1 MELHSLKAH
10 ELRDLLRN
18 KEVTSKEITNSF
30 IQRTEKL
37 DSKIGAF
44 LYVSKEE
51 ALQEAEVI
59 DGKIQKGEKLADLA
73 GIPVGIK
80 DNISVKNMQNTCAS
94 KILEGYISPYDATVT
109 EKLKSQGAVII
120 GKLNMDEF
128 AMGSSNENSSMKIVR
143 NPWDLERV
151 PGGSSGGPAA
161 AVAASMCPLSLGT
174 ETGGSVRQP
183 ASLCGIVGLKPTYG
197 RVSRYGVVAFGS
209 TLDQVGPMA
218 KDVRDCAILTKAIAG
233 YDNKDFTTADEKVL
247 DYEKFLTKDIKGLK
261 IGIPKEFFEE
271 GLDEEIRAKVMEASK
286 VLEENGAQIIPC
298 SLPLSPYALSAYYI
312 IGSAEASSNL
322 ARFDGIRYGRRA
334 KEFEDLGDLYI
345 KSRSQGFGEE
355 VKRRIMLGTY
365 ALSAG
370 YYDAYYKKALKVRK
384 LIKDDFARVF
394 NDLDLILSPTS
405 PSTAFKLGEKTG
417 DVLSMYLS
425 DIYTVPVNIAGLPA
439 ISVPCGFSNNLPI
452 GLQLIGNYY
461 REDLLFKAAYSYEQS
476 VDFSTRTPVVEE

>member
-1 MELHSLKAH
+1 MELHSLMAH
-10 ELRDLLRN
+10 ELRELLKK
-18 KEVTSKEITNSF
+18 KEVTSKEITSSF
-30 IQRTEKL
+30 IERTEKL
-37 DSKIGAF
+37 DNKIGAF
-44 LYVSKEE
+44 LYVSKEQ
-51 ALQEAEVI
+51 ALKEAEAA
-59 DGKIQKGEKLADLA
+59 DEKIQKGENLSDLT
-73 GIPVGIK
+73 GIPIGIK
-80 DNISVKNMQNTCAS
+80 DNISVKGMQNTCAS

-109 EKLKSQGAVII
+109 EKLKNQDAVII

-128 AMGSSNENSSMKIVR
+128 AMGSSNENSAMKIVR
-143 NPWDLERV
+143 NPWNLERV

-218 KDVRDCAILTKAIAG
+218 RDVRDCAILTKAIAG
-233 YDNKDFTTADEKVL
+233 YDNKDFTTADEKVM

-271 GLDEEIRAKVMEASK
+271 GLDEDIRAKVMEASK
-286 VLEENGAQIIPC
+286 VLQENGAELVPC

-322 ARFDGIRYGRRA
+322 ARFDGIRYGHRA
-334 KEFEDLGDLYI
+334 EEFEDLGDLYI
-345 KSRSQGFGEE
+345 KSRSQGFGDE

-394 NDLDLILSPTS
+394 KDLDLILSPTS

-439 ISVPCGFSNNLPI
+439 ISVPCGFSNNLPV

-476 VDFSTRTPVVEE
+476 VEFSNRTPVVEE